1 MNDNKEEII
10 DPILAGGEFIFRK
23 LSISGVDNSSV
34 LDLNSPRMAEEET
47 CLFHRDIP
55 AGDEYYRLLH
65 ASLEDS
71 MSRRKPFP
79 VVRFADGE
87 YAFYGYSLHCNGLYR
102 QAESVREIKDAMQM
116 HAEAM
121 RDLVRLG
128 KIAPL
133 IFPGNVRTRKR
144 SFLDLLRSRQNPSAR
159 DFLDFLAGQGIS
171 LDRNSYLPFYVV
183 YAYLTSGEFAGSVH
197 GRKICIVSSEFHE
210 DQARKWFS
218 RLGSTPEFS
227 FAAIPDSYVAT
238 RWLSFKD
245 KALAGIPADTEL
257 CLVGAGVGAL
267 PVCVDIAVKFSI
279 PAIDAGHVLNMMNG
293 REDKSNG
300 PRLYTTWGQKAKG

>member
-10 DPILAGGEFIFRK
+10 DPILAGEEFTFRK
-23 LSISGVDNSSV
+23 LMISGVENSSV
-34 LDLNSPRMAEEET
+34 LDSNSPRMAEEET

-55 AGDEYYRLLH
+55 GGDDYFRLLH

-116 HAEAM
+116 HAEAI
-121 RDLVRLG
+121 RSLVRLG

-133 IFPGNVRTRKR
+133 IFPGNVRKQKR
-144 SFLDLLRSRQNPSAR
+144 GLLDLLRSRQNPSAR
-159 DFLDFLAGQGIS
+159 DFLDFLSSQGIN
-171 LDRNSYLPFYVV
+171 LDRNNYLPFYVV
-183 YAYLTSGEFAGSVH
+183 YAYLASGEFAGSVH
-197 GRKICIVSSEFHE
+197 GKKICIVNSEFNEGHVRE
-210 DQARKWFS
+210 WFKNS
-218 RLGSTPEFS
+218 KSEPDIR
-227 FAAIPDSYVAT
+227 FAAVPDSYVAT
-238 RWLSFKD
+238 RWLSMKD
-245 KALAGIPADTEL
+245 EVLADIPEDTDL

-300 PRLYTTWGQKAKG
+300 PRLYTIWKERS